1 MDFGELGQDA
11 KMRKPSSQP
20 ARFNLPR
27 MELLLAS
34 NRAKFS
40 ASFRS
45 KGKFSAQ
52 CPFRF
57 RA

>member
-1 MDFGELGQDA
+1 
-11 KMRKPSSQP
+11 MRKPSSQP

-27 MELLLAS
+27 MQLLLAS